1 MAARRNSGGGPVG
14 GCAGCLFLL
23 VLGYGLFTFALNI
36 VDKATPSVSES
47 ETWTPPPELEPAG
60 PEPDPEPEPEPEP
73 EPGPDGPTGAHS
85 GIQFGSGCSPVGAL
99 GRAGDGRPAECF
111 MGKDGR
117 ARWSYDSDRG

>member
-1 MAARRNSGGGPVG
+1 MG

-47 ETWTPPPELEPAG
+47 ETWTPPPELEPA
-60 PEPDPEPEPEPEP
+60 EPEPEPEP
-73 EPGPDGPTGAHS
+73 EPDEPTGAHS
-85 GIQFGSGCSPVGAL
+85 GIQFGSACSPVGAL

-111 MGKDGR
+111 MGKDRR